1 MGRFVT
7 HRPRLAWDGARMV
20 VAAIERGHHGWI
32 GELLGERLGPE
43 YRRHVEDAWLRM
55 SMEPDRALVEAGLWR
70 ARLDDLLAQRP
81 ERQAEVAFVIDE
93 AMTFL
98 RP

>member
-55 SMEPDRALVEAGLWR
+55 TMEPDRALIEAGLWR

-81 ERQAEVAFVIDE
+81 ERHTEVAFVIDE
-93 AMTFL
+93 ATTFL
-98 RP
+98 RR

>member
-1 MGRFVT
+1 MGRFVI

-32 GELLGERLGPE
+32 GDLLAGRLGPE
-43 YRRHVEDAWLRM
+43 YRRHVEDTWLRM
-55 SMEPDRALVEAGLWR
+55 TMEPDRALIEAGLWR
-70 ARLDDLLAQRP
+70 ALLDDLMAQQPDRP
-81 ERQAEVAFVIDE
+81 AEVANVIDE

-98 RP
+98 SR